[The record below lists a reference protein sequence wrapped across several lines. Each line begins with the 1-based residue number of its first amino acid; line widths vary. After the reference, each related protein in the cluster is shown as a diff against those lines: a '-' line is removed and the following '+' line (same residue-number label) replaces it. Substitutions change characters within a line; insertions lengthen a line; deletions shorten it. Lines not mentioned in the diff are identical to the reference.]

1 MDSPVR
7 AWQEWEEGELTG
19 TDENWEQDRY
29 VLTAKQ
35 MQEAVTSWN
44 NRSKEM
50 IHEPVDGQI
59 SMEEAIQAGEH
70 WFTAMGI
77 GKDSTQEDNTAVY
90 SVNSI
95 LSIGKQKDNTS
106 IQQEPYYSFWTVRFS
121 SQVMSTVLY
130 INAVTGQVWGAEIT
144 WYQDVSKKQLYEKLE
159 IFVETAGLHPADKA
173 ETEIN
178 DQGTQAVLA
187 VKNSL
192 LYARIRYS
200 DMTLDKNSIVDY
212 NSSGIVHDKYAV
224 ITYDFKANEE

>member
-77 GKDSTQEDNTAVY
+77 GKDSTPRQTHE
-90 SVNSI
+90 
-95 LSIGKQKDNTS
+95 
-106 IQQEPYYSFWTVRFS
+106 
-121 SQVMSTVLY
+121 
-130 INAVTGQVWGAEIT
+130 
-144 WYQDVSKKQLYEKLE
+144 
-159 IFVETAGLHPADKA
+159 
-173 ETEIN
+173 
-178 DQGTQAVLA
+178 
-187 VKNSL
+187 
-192 LYARIRYS
+192 
-200 DMTLDKNSIVDY
+200 
-212 NSSGIVHDKYAV
+212 
-224 ITYDFKANEE
+224 